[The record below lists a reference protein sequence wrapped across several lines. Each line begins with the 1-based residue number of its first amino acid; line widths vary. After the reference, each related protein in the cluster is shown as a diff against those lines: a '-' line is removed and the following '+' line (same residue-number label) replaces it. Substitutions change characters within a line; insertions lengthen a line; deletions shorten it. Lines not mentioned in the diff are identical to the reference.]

1 MRQNFPLFS
10 TPTDLSPVYWEKLLQ
25 KDDVV
30 IDATIGNGKD
40 TLTLCSIMDRLGG
53 GKVIGIDIQKEA
65 LERTSNRINEQLPN
79 FIANLELHL
88 RSHEI
93 FPDTIAPSS
102 VKLIVYNL
110 GYLPGGDKTLTT
122 KTSTT
127 LISIENALTLLKS
140 GGCLSI
146 TCYPGHSEGEIEYGQ
161 ICALTS
167 SLCKETYCVCQH
179 IFSNRKKSPV
189 LILIQKS
196 R

>member
-1 MRQNFPLFS
+1 MHHNFPLFS
-10 TPTDLSPVYWEKLLQ
+10 TPTDLAPMYWQRLLQ
-25 KDDVV
+25 KDDLI
-30 IDATIGNGKD
+30 IDATTGNGKD
-40 TLTLCSIMDRLGG
+40 TLTLCRIMDRLGG
-53 GKVIGIDIQKEA
+53 GKVIGIDIQNEA
-65 LERTSNRINEQLPN
+65 LERTRNRLNEHLPD
-79 FIANLELHL
+79 FIANIELHH
-88 RSHEI
+88 RSHET
-93 FPDTIAPSS
+93 FPEAIAPSS

-146 TCYPGHSEGEIEYGQ
+146 TCYPGHSEGEIEYAQ
-161 ICALTS
+161 ICALTT
-167 SLCKETYCVCQH
+167 SLCKETYCVSQH